1 MINIP
6 KELLFQLMYSHSILA
21 EAEYNRNKAYNDS
34 HFSAKVEL
42 AVATYLTP
50 DQITE
55 YFNYV
60 DASNKD

>member
-1 MINIP
+1 MISIP
-6 KELLFQLMYSHSILA
+6 KELLFQLMHSHSILA
-21 EAEYNRNKAYNDS
+21 EAEYNRNKGYNSS
-34 HFSAKVEL
+34 HFSAKAEGSISV
-42 AVATYLTP
+42 YLTP